1 MVRLCGSLIALKFG
15 THSLEATTCLNDPID
30 NTSFRQDSR
39 LQRCQPKIANNV
51 SAKSQR
57 NVTLEDYDGNVVSG
71 PTFQWQKACSFS
83 SGSPGF
89 RLLAVRKCYGLMDSL
104 LRMATQNDLHG
115 RLVGDI

>member
-15 THSLEATTCLNDPID
+15 TEATTSMTLFPID

-39 LQRCQPKIANNV
+39 LQHYPIM
-51 SAKSQR
+51 SQR

-71 PTFQWQKACSFS
+71 RTFQWPKACSSF

-89 RLLAVRKCYGLMDSL
+89 RFLAVRKRYGLMDSPL
-104 LRMATQNDLHG
+104 HMATQNNPNG